1 MLKYKCLN
9 LIGLHK
15 SSIPSTEFVKLVM
28 LIVLAQ
34 FIARF
39 NISSIEQFVMIDNL
53 YKKEGN
59 HKRNIERESSLVK
72 FKLFDELKFDDLL
85 QEIYSR
91 IEPLYFSKDLQ
102 SLTKVK
108 LQEVIISSVKAKQIL
123 FHYSFSYVFL

>member
-1 MLKYKCLN
+1 
-9 LIGLHK
+9 
-15 SSIPSTEFVKLVM
+15 M